1 LNVTE
6 RSIEMVDKILFMTGD
21 IVHSKTQEFL
31 KETHAVFIN
40 KPFDLSA
47 LYQKVREVID
57 RPKQ

>member
-1 LNVTE
+1 
-6 RSIEMVDKILFMTGD
+6 MVDKILFMTGD